1 MTLDPIV
8 AEENIAPKIA
18 VMTTLYKS
26 DDLGYFELAL
36 RSIENQTGYEGRA
49 RIYLCCDGPLPPAHD
64 QWLAENCA
72 RFFRIERNE
81 TNLGLAASLNRL
93 IGTLA
98 DEDFVFRMDGD
109 DISHPDRFRKQID
122 HMRRNPNL
130 GLIGCFAWDIDEKG
144 ATIGTRDYPIG
155 HEECRKALRLMNPV
169 LHPTFCI
176 RRDIL
181 RDPQLRYPKAFLT
194 EDLAF
199 LIVLVEH
206 GIGISNIPERLFS
219 WRLGKNFFARRT
231 SFKRAL
237 TELEWYSRGVHAN
250 DGVMTHRYVY
260 PVMRFVIRIL
270 PSWAQKA
277 LYGSKARSTVV
288 ARKDGSAAA

>member
-1 MTLDPIV
+1 MAPDT
-8 AEENIAPKIA
+8 IAPDASIA
-18 VMTTLYKS
+18 PMVAVLTTLYKS

-36 RSIENQTGYEGRA
+36 RSIESQTGFEGMT

-64 QWLAENCA
+64 KWLAENRH
-72 RFFRIERNE
+72 RFFRVERNE
-81 TNLGLAASLNRL
+81 TNLGLAASLNKL
-93 IGTLA
+93 IETLA

-109 DISHPDRFRKQID
+109 DISHPDRFLKQINY
-122 HMRRNPNL
+122 MRKNPRI
-130 GLIGCFAWDIDEKG
+130 GLSGCFAWDIDEQG

-155 HEECRKALRLMNPV
+155 PDECKEALRLMNPV

-199 LIVLVEH
+199 LIVLAEH
-206 GIGISNIPERLFS
+206 GIGITNIPERLFS

-231 SFKRAL
+231 SFKRAF
-237 TELEWYSRGVHAN
+237 TELEWYSRGVRAN
-250 DGVMTHRYVY
+250 DGVMTYRYVY
-260 PVMRFVIRIL
+260 PVIRFVIRIL

-277 LYGSKARSTVV
+277 IYGSKARSTVV
-288 ARKDGSAAA
+288 AQRDGSEMA